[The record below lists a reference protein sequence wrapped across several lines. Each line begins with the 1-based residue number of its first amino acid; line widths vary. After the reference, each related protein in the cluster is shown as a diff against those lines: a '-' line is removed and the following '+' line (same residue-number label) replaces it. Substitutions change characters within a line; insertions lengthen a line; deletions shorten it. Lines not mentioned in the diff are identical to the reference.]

1 MSTYKSYLISTSYPD
16 SHPRYDKEAPEEI
29 KKIAEEFVRSIQSPE
44 DEYDRDTFV
53 LRRRTVIVN
62 THMAEIS
69 ERELQNPHIRFFNER
84 NPGWRE
90 VSGAFCRQGSEYK
103 FVVLLPGRPASD
115 NGKGDVENTTDT
127 WFESDSAKILQT
139 VTGKYIVIPFFF
151 CYLYHLFNDESL
163 FYCPSFSL
171 PSLFTSQ
178 VISPEET

>member
-1 MSTYKSYLISTSYPD
+1 MIAKLSTYKSYLMATIMPD

-69 ERELQNPHIRFFNER
+69 ERDLQNPHVRFFKER

-90 VSGAFCRQGSEYK
+90 VC
-103 FVVLLPGRPASD
+103 
-115 NGKGDVENTTDT
+115 
-127 WFESDSAKILQT
+127 
-139 VTGKYIVIPFFF
+139 
-151 CYLYHLFNDESL
+151 
-163 FYCPSFSL
+163 
-171 PSLFTSQ
+171 
-178 VISPEET
+178 

>member
-1 MSTYKSYLISTSYPD
+1 MFIILPSLPELILHPFVPVYLITKMSTYKAYLISTSYPD

-127 WFESDSAKILQT
+127 WFESDSAKIL
-139 VTGKYIVIPFFF
+139 
-151 CYLYHLFNDESL
+151 
-163 FYCPSFSL
+163 
-171 PSLFTSQ
+171 
-178 VISPEET
+178 